1 MRTKITDQ
9 NGIGYLTGNTGT
21 KERIMKKHLT
31 FLRTNCFQPK
41 LLYPIVL
48 SNMRIE

>member
-1 MRTKITDQ
+1 MRTNITDQ
-9 NGIGYLTGNTGT
+9 NGIGYLTGNIGT

-31 FLRTNCFQPK
+31 FVRTNYFQPK
-41 LLYPIVL
+41 VLYPIVL